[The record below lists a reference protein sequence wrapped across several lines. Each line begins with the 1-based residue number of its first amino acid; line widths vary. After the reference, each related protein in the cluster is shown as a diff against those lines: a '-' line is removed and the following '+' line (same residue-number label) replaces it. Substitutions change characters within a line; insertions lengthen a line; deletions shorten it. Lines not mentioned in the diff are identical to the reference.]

1 MAISDPIVNFRAPV
15 AAKEAAELYARR
27 RGFPDAGKL
36 KRDYFLE
43 GLFADLC
50 MELTASVGVQEVL
63 IRLSRPS
70 YPSHDTERSAEII
83 KKIEQTA

>member
-15 AAKEAAELYARR
+15 AAKEAADLYARR
-27 RGFPDAGKL
+27 KGMCDAGRL
-36 KRDYFLE
+36 KRGYFLK

-50 MELTASVGVQEVL
+50 MELAGSVGVHEVL

-70 YPSHDTERSAEII
+70 YPSHDTEDSAKLI